1 MENKAALR
9 AKGEN
14 RMLQKS
20 QEEPKK
26 KEQRISDIHT
36 HVLPGLDDG
45 SKSIGAS
52 VRMLRKSYQQGVRN
66 VIATP
71 HYTVYHW
78 RTKPEQIQ
86 RLMEQMAKAV
96 QKVMPELRLYSG
108 QEIQYFEGMADML
121 QRGELLTLAG
131 SHYVL
136 VEFLP
141 QSQWSQIQNAVR
153 ELLLAGYFPVLAHI
167 ERYQCLRK
175 TGRLT
180 ELQKEGAYLQMNYGS
195 LIKLRNVWNLR
206 ERLERRWCRK
216 VLLAGYISF
225 LGTDMHGVHHRA
237 PDSDRALV
245 WIRKKGGDTLARQ
258 LSVENPEKIILDE
271 RL

>member
-1 MENKAALR
+1 
-9 AKGEN
+9 
-14 RMLQKS
+14 
-20 QEEPKK
+20 
-26 KEQRISDIHT
+26 
-36 HVLPGLDDG
+36 
-45 SKSIGAS
+45 
-52 VRMLRKSYQQGVRN
+52 MLRKSYQQGVRN

-71 HYTVYHW
+71 HYIVYHW

-180 ELQKEGAYLQMNYGS
+180 ELQREGAYLQMNYGS

-216 VLLAGYISF
+216 VLLAVNISVF
-225 LGTDMHGVHHRA
+225 WEPICMGFITVHRTVTGHLPGSEKKA
-237 PDSDRALV
+237 GIHWPDNCQWR
-245 WIRKKGGDTLARQ
+245 IQKK
-258 LSVENPEKIILDE
+258 
-271 RL
+271 